1 MPEVKTAKLDHIQ
14 IILVCAIFSVLFY
27 TVYLTGTNLTMISL
41 AFAAFI
47 MFYQLISARGK
58 LSSKFKYAK
67 KMPAPF
73 AIIMIALPIVLASV
87 ASYEGYSVWQSPNR
101 VIILWGMTITFW
113 STMMFVPLA
122 VYSKYKE
129 DAMPDL
135 LVYPSISILVPA
147 FNEEKVIAR
156 TIEGLLESDYPN
168 KEILVIDD
176 GSKDKTLEIANKYK
190 NKVKVLHKENG
201 GKASAMN
208 YGLAYAK
215 GEIII
220 VVDADTIIGRQ
231 ALKQMVK
238 GFGNDKDVAAV
249 AGNIKVRNR
258 VNWITWIQ
266 ALEYVA
272 GIEII
277 RRAFDYFGSI
287 TIVPGALGAFRKSV
301 LEGVGSYHKDTLV
314 EDFDATIKVLKS
326 GFVIQGTTR
335 ATAYTEAPQ
344 TFHDFY
350 KQRKRWY
357 RGNVQV
363 LSRHFETIVNPR
375 YAFLYRIA
383 FPFMIISMIVLP
395 FAGLAVVVTSIIEV
409 INGDGFFVLQMFV
422 LFITLQCF
430 MSALAVRI
438 DREDPRLILFSPFL
452 VLGYKQIVDILLMKS
467 VLEALFKTKTKWT
480 SAKRIGV

>member
-1 MPEVKTAKLDHIQ
+1 
-14 IILVCAIFSVLFY
+14 
-27 TVYLTGTNLTMISL
+27 
-41 AFAAFI
+41 
-47 MFYQLISARGK
+47 
-58 LSSKFKYAK
+58 
-67 KMPAPF
+67 
-73 AIIMIALPIVLASV
+73 
-87 ASYEGYSVWQSPNR
+87 
-101 VIILWGMTITFW
+101 
-113 STMMFVPLA
+113 
-122 VYSKYKE
+122 
-129 DAMPDL
+129 
-135 LVYPSISILVPA
+135 
-147 FNEEKVIAR
+147 
-156 TIEGLLESDYPN
+156 
-168 KEILVIDD
+168 
-176 GSKDKTLEIANKYK
+176 
-190 NKVKVLHKENG
+190 
-201 GKASAMN
+201 MN

-258 VNWITWIQ
+258 VNWLTWTQ

-326 GFVIQGTTR
+326 GFVIQGTTQ

-344 TFHDFY
+344 TLHDFY

-357 RGNVQV
+357 RGNMQV
-363 LSRHFETIVNPR
+363 ISRHFETIVNPR

-395 FAGLAVVVTSIIEV
+395 FAGLAVIVTSIIEIV
-409 INGDGFFVLQMFV
+409 NGDGFFVLQMFT
-422 LFITLQCF
+422 LFVILQCL
-430 MSALAVRI
+430 MSALAIRI
-438 DREDPRLILFSPFL
+438 DRDDPRLIAFSPFL
-452 VLGYKQIVDILLMKS
+452 VLGYKQLVDIFLIKAA
-467 VLEALFKTKTKWT
+467 LETLFKTKTKWT

>member
-1 MPEVKTAKLDHIQ
+1 MSEVKTAKLDHIQ
-14 IILVCAIFSVLFY
+14 IILVCGIFSVLFY
-27 TVYLTGTNLTMISL
+27 TVYLMSTNLTMISL
-41 AFAAFI
+41 VFAAFI
-47 MFYQLISARGK
+47 MFYQLFSARGK

-67 KMPAPF
+67 KLPSPF
-73 AIIMIALPIVLASV
+73 AIIMIILPVVLASV
-87 ASYEGYSVWQSPNR
+87 ASYESYSIWQSPNR
-101 VIILWGMTITFW
+101 IIILWGMTITFW

-129 DAMPDL
+129 DIMPDPA
-135 LVYPSISILVPA
+135 VYPSISVLVPA
-147 FNEEKVIAR
+147 YNEEKVIAR
-156 TIEGLLESDYPN
+156 TIEGLLESDYLN
-168 KEILVIDD
+168 KEIIVIDD
-176 GSKDKTLEIANKYK
+176 GSKDKTLEVANKYK

-220 VVDADTIIGRQ
+220 IVDADTIIGRQ

-238 GFGNDKDVAAV
+238 GFGNNKDVAAV
-249 AGNIKVRNR
+249 AGNVKVRNR
-258 VNWITWIQ
+258 MNWLTWTQ

-326 GFVIQGTTR
+326 GFVIQGTTQ

-344 TFHDFY
+344 TLHDFY

-395 FAGLAVVVTSIIEV
+395 FAGLAVIVTSIIEI
-409 INGDGFFVLQMFV
+409 INGDGFFVLQMFT
-422 LFITLQCF
+422 LFVVLQCF

-438 DREDPRLILFSPFL
+438 DRDDPKLILFSPFL
-452 VLGYKQIVDILLMKS
+452 VLGYKQLVDFLLIKAA
-467 VLEALFKTKTKWT
+467 LEALFKTKTKWT

>member
-1 MPEVKTAKLDHIQ
+1 M
-14 IILVCAIFSVLFY
+14 S
-27 TVYLTGTNLTMISL
+27 TNLTMISL
-41 AFAAFI
+41 AFAAVI
-47 MFYQLISARGK
+47 MFYQLYSARGN

-73 AIIMIALPIVLASV
+73 AIIMIVLPIVLASV
-87 ASYEGYSVWQSPNR
+87 AAFEGYSIWQSPNR
-101 VIILWGMTITFW
+101 IIILWGMTITFW

-122 VYSKYKE
+122 VYSKYRE
-129 DAMPDL
+129 DLQPEPA
-135 LVYPSISILVPA
+135 VYPSVSVLVPA
-147 FNEEKVIAR
+147 YNEEKVIAR
-156 TIEGLLESDYPN
+156 TIEGLLESDYPG
-168 KEILVIDD
+168 KEIIVIDD
-176 GSKDKTLEIANKYK
+176 GSKDKTLEVANRYK
-190 NKVKVLHKENG
+190 NKVKVLHKDNG

-208 YGLAYAK
+208 YGLAFAK
-215 GEIII
+215 GEIVII
-220 VVDADTIIGRQ
+220 VDADTIIGRQ
-231 ALKQMVK
+231 ALKQMVR
-238 GFGNDKDVAAV
+238 GFGTNKDVAAV
-249 AGNIKVRNR
+249 AGNVKVRNR
-258 VNWITWIQ
+258 VNWLTWTQ

-326 GFVIQGTTR
+326 GFVIQGTTQ

-344 TFHDFY
+344 SLHDFY

-395 FAGLAVVVTSIIEV
+395 FAGLSVIITSIIE
-409 INGDGFFVLQMFV
+409 IISGDGFFVLQMFT
-422 LFITLQCF
+422 LFVILQCF

-438 DREDPRLILFSPFL
+438 DRDDPRLIAFSPFL
-452 VLGYKQIVDILLMKS
+452 VLGYKQLIDFLLIMAA
-467 VLEALFKTKTKWT
+467 LQALFKRKTMWT
-480 SAKRIGV
+480 SAKRIGI